1 MRIIVEIIGY
11 IATVGTLGAY
21 FGLER
26 GKIKSNGVAYP
37 FLNIISAGLIL
48 VVGIYYR
55 SISIITLNIFWLLI
69 SISLLRKNLRNKKW
83 IFVKKL
89 KG

>member
-11 IATVGTLGAY
+11 IAMLGTLGAY

-26 GKIKSNGVAYP
+26 GKLKANGVMYP

-48 VVGIYYR
+48 VVGLFYR
-55 SISIITLNIFWLLI
+55 SMSIITLNIFWLLI
-69 SISLLRKNLRNKKW
+69 SVSLLRKNLRNKNE
-83 IFVKKL
+83 
-89 KG
+89 